1 MDVHA
6 NENMPIPGSDEYWRC
21 RRQAFVLIRN
31 LEPGPG
37 RYFRTVHHDDAASN
51 PVVREI
57 LKAQNRLHLLT
68 PAKGFEEL
76 GSVLDDLA
84 KTAHKGC
91 GLVYELYA
99 ERFTAA
105 VDREVDIENLSPTI
119 RDQAQRAAA
128 YHGYMTRE
136 EREAQDEMLSA
147 AGCCVH
153 GLDRDC
159 CPCGCGD
166 L

>member
-1 MDVHA
+1 MAGNLPDHLAVSTSKRSVDVDVHA

-76 GSVLDDLA
+76 GWKSV
-84 KTAHKGC
+84 
-91 GLVYELYA
+91 V
-99 ERFTAA
+99 
-105 VDREVDIENLSPTI
+105 
-119 RDQAQRAAA
+119 
-128 YHGYMTRE
+128 
-136 EREAQDEMLSA
+136 
-147 AGCCVH
+147 
-153 GLDRDC
+153 
-159 CPCGCGD
+159 
-166 L
+166 